1 MSKKEVRWRN
11 MNLPKNETINLSG
24 KNIGLRAFAVGVLLL
39 IAVIF
44 LGRALSDFLNTEP
57 GWQSVEVESDTVN
70 VSTEFN
76 FSYDFSDYGGTASM
90 AYKKLI
96 DVYSRATED
105 AYRIFHQQVEE
116 LNNHLNEPFAVDPAL
131 YDALALLVAHNNRYF
146 YLAPVYQEYA
156 GIFLSGGDGEAAQ
169 FDPNQNPELV
179 PYISQ
184 AASFANDS
192 EMIRLELLE
201 DNQVQLFVSEE
212 YLAFAEEYE
221 ITKFVDL
228 NWMTNAFVVDFL
240 AEKMTE
246 NGYTCGYIASY
257 DGFTRNLDSRGNSYN
272 FNLFDQQGRTIYP
285 AAVFQYNQPI
295 SIVFLR
301 NYPMDDKDWLHYYEF
316 ENGTVATVF
325 IDPADGMSK
334 ASTDS
339 MISYSYQR
347 SCAEILMEAAPV
359 FIADEFTALNAENMH
374 SIWFDDQLVL
384 CSEQDAAI
392 QIDADSGY
400 SRARFMQTN

>member
-1 MSKKEVRWRN
+1 

-156 GIFLSGGDGEAAQ
+156 GIFLSGGDGVAAQ

-301 NYPMDDKDWLHYYEF
+301 NYPMDD
-316 ENGTVATVF
+316 NV
-325 IDPADGMSK
+325 
-334 ASTDS
+334 
-339 MISYSYQR
+339 
-347 SCAEILMEAAPV
+347 
-359 FIADEFTALNAENMH
+359 
-374 SIWFDDQLVL
+374 
-384 CSEQDAAI
+384 
-392 QIDADSGY
+392 
-400 SRARFMQTN
+400 